1 MSGRLL
7 ECASFL
13 TQISFSNAA
22 VEFGATRIFHDVTF
36 TVARGE
42 RWGIV
47 GRNGSGKTTLFRLI
61 TGGQQPTE
69 GVVSRPPGLRYTL
82 LEQHRDFGDAATVW
96 EAGAGELAEL
106 LGLERAL
113 ASQAEAL
120 AEAG

>member
-1 MSGRLL
+1 M
-7 ECASFL
+7 
-13 TQISFSNAA
+13 TQIAFAG
-22 VEFGATRIFHDVTF
+22 VGVDFGATRLFSDVSF

-61 TGGQQPTE
+61 TGAQQPTE

-113 ASQAEAL
+113 ASQAE
-120 AEAG
+120 